1 MNSFTKGAAVALL
14 HILIVASIGG
24 KFLYDRHHY
33 PRVWVKTASL
43 DPDMPVRGRY
53 LTLQLVVDAP
63 WFNPERMYNRT
74 EVRLSVENGRLAAS
88 KADSPTGLEIDYRPN
103 WRNDE
108 RTLFPSVPFF
118 IPEHAEIS
126 LGRPGQ
132 ELWAEV
138 TVPRKGPPRP
148 IQLAIKNGNDW
159 RPLNL
164 H

>member
-1 MNSFTKGAAVALL
+1 MNRFTKGATVAVL
-14 HILIVASIGG
+14 HILIVLSIGG

-43 DPDMPVRGRY
+43 DPEMPVRGRY
-53 LTLQLVVDAP
+53 LTLQLAIDTP
-63 WFNPERMYNRT
+63 WCKPQGMYSRE
-74 EVRLSVENGRLAAS
+74 EVRLSVEDGKLAAS
-88 KADSPTGLEIDYRPN
+88 TADSYTGLAIIY
-103 WRNDE
+103 WRNPANGQC
-108 RTLFPSVPFF
+108 LLSPSVPFF
-118 IPEHAEIS
+118 IPEHAEIPVRRS
-126 LGRPGQ
+126 GQ